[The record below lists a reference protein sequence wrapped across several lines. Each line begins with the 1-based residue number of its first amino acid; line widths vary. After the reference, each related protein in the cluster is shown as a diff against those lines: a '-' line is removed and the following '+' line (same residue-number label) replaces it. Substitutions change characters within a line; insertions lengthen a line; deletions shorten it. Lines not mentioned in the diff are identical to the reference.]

1 VFVYV
6 ENSTPYSKPNS
17 VIHNFQVIQEA
28 AKKSGFR
35 FKVVTHPSE
44 RELQSLPKYKDAEK
58 RSIPISSKMTL
69 KKSILS
75 LYRPPAD
82 PANLVARSPV
92 VTIMGHVDHG
102 KTTLLDSL
110 RNSRVVDSEFGGIT
124 QHIGAFSGT

>member
-1 VFVYV
+1 MTGNYQYNFAGHIFEVFVYV
-6 ENSTPYSKPNS
+6 ENSSPYSKPNS

-69 KKSILS
+69 NNQS
-75 LYRPPAD
+75 
-82 PANLVARSPV
+82 
-92 VTIMGHVDHG
+92 
-102 KTTLLDSL
+102 
-110 RNSRVVDSEFGGIT
+110 
-124 QHIGAFSGT
+124 